1 MKKLLAFIL
10 ALLVLGAAV
19 PGCRHALRY
28 DGRLTAADSLMKD
41 AADSALAL
49 LEDLSPGELH
59 SGRDSAYRDLLLT
72 QARYKAY
79 VTATS
84 DSDINR
90 ALAWFRAHPADRE
103 KLTRAYIYKG
113 AVMDELGH
121 PDSAMLYY
129 KHAETTAAPDDY
141 NNLGYINLRIANLY
155 QNVYFN
161 DSAVVSRMRNASSY
175 YSAIRDT
182 SYLITTIGTQGLFD
196 EFVGSDSA
204 RFFLEKALSLGKAI
218 QSPSRFFYQ
227 SKLAGHYFYN
237 NNYSHAKDLSLDI
250 ILNGKDYCDEDQFFY
265 YAARSYVKLHHLDSA
280 LWVKSMI
287 PAPRGAVDSM
297 NMHLLLAEISQ
308 ALHDYRGFAY
318 HSHQADE
325 IDKHMMKASIK
336 SSLSNLENSFD
347 VDQHENELKA
357 DSIAR
362 IILVVGASLMLIIG
376 LLVMTFLVIRRL
388 IRRYE
393 SKMSDV
399 KDELVGLLS
408 DTEERMSSLESE
420 RKVHCEKLEMQS
432 KELEELRKKNC
443 KLESER
449 QGIAE
454 QVSMI
459 VRHRN
464 LALRELYDGMRVRV
478 DVNKPKR
485 IIPLVGMIKELNDKK
500 RILHAAP
507 RDSFWNNLKLSVDGE
522 YQGIASYV
530 ENMYPGLSIKE
541 HHLFW
546 LMCAGFPNQIIKMCM
561 NFRSD
566 ATVSNNKRRLM
577 KEKMGLDVKFE
588 EFIELY
594 LRGKL

>member
-1 MKKLLAFIL
+1 MKKLLAVIS
-10 ALLVLGAAV
+10 ALLVLGTVA

-28 DGRLTAADSLMKD
+28 DERLTAADSLMKGD
-41 AADSALAL
+41 ADSALAM
-49 LEDLSPGELH
+49 LECLSPADLSSQGD
-59 SGRDSAYRDLLLT
+59 RAYRDLLLT

-129 KHAETTAAPDDY
+129 KHAEATAAPDDY

-161 DSAVVSRMRNASSY
+161 DSAVVSRMRNASRY
-175 YSAIRDT
+175 YSIIKDT
-182 SYLITTIGTQGLFD
+182 SYLITTIGTLGLFD
-196 EFVGSDSA
+196 EFVDRDSA
-204 RFFLEKALSLGKAI
+204 RFFLEEAISLGKAI

-227 SKLAGHYFYN
+227 SKLAGHYFYDQI
-237 NNYSHAKDLSLDI
+237 YSHAKDLSLDI

-265 YAARSYVKLHHLDSA
+265 YAARSYAKLNHLDSA

-287 PAPRGAVDSM
+287 PAPRCAVDSM
-297 NMHLLLAEISQ
+297 NMHLLMAEISQ
-308 ALHDYRGFAY
+308 ASHDYRGFAY

-347 VDQHENELKA
+347 VYQHENELKA

-376 LLVMTFLVIRRL
+376 LFVMAFLVIRRL

-393 SKMSDV
+393 NKMSDV
-399 KDELVGLLS
+399 KDELAGLLS
-408 DTEERMSSLESE
+408 DTEEKVSSLESE
-420 RKVHCEKLEMQS
+420 RNAHCEKLEMQS
-432 KELEELRKKNC
+432 KELEELRKKKC
-443 KLESER
+443 ELESER
-449 QGIAE
+449 QGIVE
-454 QVSMI
+454 QVSNI

-464 LALRELYDGMRVRV
+464 LALRELYEGMRVRV
-478 DVNKPKR
+478 DDEKPKR
-485 IIPLVGMIKELNDKK
+485 LIPLVGMIKELNDKK
-500 RILHAAP
+500 RILHEAP
-507 RDSFWNNLKLSVDGE
+507 RDSFWNTLRLSVDGE
-522 YQGIASYV
+522 YQGIATYV
-530 ENMYPGLSIKE
+530 ENKYPSLSIKE
-541 HHLFW
+541 HHLLW

-566 ATVSNNKRRLM
+566 ATVSNNKRRLI